1 MVTERAAMLRA
12 INLAWRGWGQVHPNP
27 MVGAVVL
34 ADGAIVGEGYHAVF
48 GERHAER
55 IALEQAGPEARGGTL
70 IVTLEPCS
78 HQGKQPPCVD
88 AVIEAGVSRV
98 VMALADPD
106 PQAAGGAHRLAQ
118 AGVEVDTG
126 LLATEACR
134 QNAGFLHRFRQPG
147 RPWIALKLATSI
159 DHRIADSGGNAEWV
173 SGPEA
178 REYVHGLR
186 AAFDAIAVGA
196 GTVRADDP
204 QLTVRGTTP
213 ARIAPTRIVFT
224 RSGEIPR
231 DASVIATAGEVPTW
245 VVSVGEGRSREP
257 AGTGGAGVRLMQAPT
272 LERAMAELRLA
283 GITTML
289 VEGGGGLAGALL
301 EAGLVDRFYWVQSPL
316 WLGTDAVP
324 ATRALTGAPLADAE
338 RWTVIE
344 RRGLGQDTL
353 LVMDRKPCLPD

>member
-12 INLAWRGWGQVHPNP
+12 IDLAWRGWGQVHPNP
-27 MVGAVVL
+27 MVGAVIL
-34 ADGAIVGEGYHAVF
+34 SDGAIVGEGYHAVF

-55 IALEQAGPEARGGTL
+55 IALEEAGHEARGSTL
-70 IVTLEPCS
+70 VVTLEPCS
-78 HQGKQPPCVD
+78 HEGKQPPCAD

-98 VMALADPD
+98 VMALEDPD
-106 PQAAGGAHRLAQ
+106 PQAGGGAHRLAQ
-118 AGVEVDTG
+118 AGVEVETG
-126 LLATEACR
+126 LLAPEACR
-134 QNAGFLHRFRQPG
+134 QNAGFLHRFCQPE

-196 GTVRADDP
+196 GTIRADDP
-204 QLTVRGTTP
+204 QLTVRGTTR

-231 DASVIATAGEVPTW
+231 HASVIATAGEVPTW
-245 VVSVGEGRSREP
+245 LVSVSEGRSPEP
-257 AGTGGAGVRLMQAPT
+257 AGSGVAGVRLMQAPT
-272 LERAMAELRLA
+272 LERAMAELRSA